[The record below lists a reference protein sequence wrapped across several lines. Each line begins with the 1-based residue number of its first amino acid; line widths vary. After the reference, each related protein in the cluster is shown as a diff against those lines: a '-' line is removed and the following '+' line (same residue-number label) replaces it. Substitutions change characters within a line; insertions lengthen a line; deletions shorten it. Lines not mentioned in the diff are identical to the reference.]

1 MGSAKVV
8 ITLPNT
14 SILLE
19 GSEEFVERH
28 LTTPVHLQRSVDMMT
43 SEKSE
48 VARLAAS
55 SKGLEHSW
63 QWFSLHAG
71 QRMQGVNFFLV
82 AAAFLTGALVTALQ
96 AHDKLIAVAVGLFG
110 AFIAVCFS
118 RLDLR
123 VRELIHAGEAGMKP
137 LQATLAEVTGVT
149 ELQILKNVECPKNPV
164 TKYSQIIRLLHW
176 SSVVIFLLGAVYA
189 LIILP

>member
-1 MGSAKVV
+1 MSFTKVV
-8 ITLPNT
+8 ITLPNS

-28 LTTPVHLQRSVDMMT
+28 LNTPVHLQRSIDMLTGERSEQT
-43 SEKSE
+43 SLT
-48 VARLAAS
+48 AT
-55 SKGLEHSW
+55 SKGLEHPW

-82 AAAFLTGALVTALQ
+82 AAAFLTGALVAALQ
-96 AHDKLIAVAVGLFG
+96 KDNKLIAVGIGLFG
-110 AFIAVCFS
+110 VFISICFS

-123 VRELIHAGEAGMKP
+123 VRELIHGGEAAMKP
-137 LQATLAEVTGVT
+137 LQARLAQLTGVA
-149 ELQILKNVECPKNPV
+149 ELRILENIECPKNPV

-176 SSVVIFLLGAVYA
+176 GSAVIFFLGALYA
-189 LIILP
+189 LVILP

>member
-1 MGSAKVV
+1 MGSTKVV
-8 ITLPNT
+8 ITLSNA

-28 LTTPVHLQRSVDMMT
+28 LTTPVHLQRGIDMMT
-43 SEKSE
+43 GEKSE
-48 VARLAAS
+48 LPSLTAT

-82 AAAFLTGALVTALQ
+82 AAAFLTGALVAALQ
-96 AHDKLIAVAVGLFG
+96 GHNKLIAVGIGLFG
-110 AFIAVCFS
+110 VFISVCFS

-137 LQATLAEVTGVT
+137 LQARLAQVTGLA
-149 ELQILKNVECPKNPV
+149 ELQILENVDCPKNPV

-176 SSVVIFLLGAVYA
+176 GSAVIFLLGAVYA
-189 LIILP
+189 LVIVP